1 MLNKLLEQIASR
13 GMAWRYR
20 SSLNRARTTQKP
32 RILFCV
38 NSLLMYAYVDRI
50 WQAYRHKNAYDV
62 YVSPSYS
69 LTRQVACLRLL
80 RDVKQKAEADG
91 YTYLPALVS
100 VELEWQLLIAAEPVH
115 FEGVCAWKRLMT
127 DHSVIGFKRYN
138 DDWYP
143 YLHNYIYDSSG
154 GFRYDTFLE
163 ASPLKYDY
171 VTQRDPKL
179 QDLIEVV
186 GSLHVDDLLEQNAQ
200 RDAIRQSM
208 GYAPSDRVLLVQS
221 TYRESLV
228 EDFGEALLIECNRL
242 AEREGYH
249 VIISLH
255 PHLWTGAYAEKH
267 PWGQIACR
275 YESDRV
281 RVRRPSETP
290 TNALI
295 ASDIALTDHTS
306 HCINFALLGKPML
319 FYLPRNGFQ
328 TTDVLQPLLD
338 LYPRITSVEEIGDLL
353 VRSAEQHDPDRL
365 ANVVRRY
372 VGHPGQATER
382 INAVLDQLLSRKG
395 GHAD

>member
-1 MLNKLLEQIASR
+1 MANTFLQQIASR
-13 GMAWRYR
+13 GASWRYR
-20 SSLNRARTTQKP
+20 RSLNRARTTQKP

-38 NSLLMYAYVDRI
+38 NSLLMYAYVDRV
-50 WQAYRHKNAYDV
+50 WQAYRHKDAYDV

-115 FEGVCAWKRLMT
+115 FEGGRAVRRLMT
-127 DHSVIGFKRYN
+127 DHSIIGFKRYN
-138 DDWYP
+138 DEWYP
-143 YLHNYIYDSSG
+143 YLHNYIYDSAG
-154 GFRYDTFLE
+154 RFRYDVFLE
-163 ASPLKYDY
+163 ASPLKYEY

-179 QDLIEVV
+179 HENIEVV
-186 GSLHVDDLLEQNAQ
+186 GSLHVDDLLEQNTQ
-200 RDAIRQSM
+200 REAIRRDM
-208 GYAPSDRVLLVQS
+208 GYAPTDRVLLVQS

-228 EDFGEALLIECNRL
+228 EDLGESLLVACNRL
-242 AEREGYH
+242 AEDEGYH
-249 VIISLH
+249 VIVSLH
-255 PHLWTGAYAEKH
+255 PHLWAGAYAEKH
-267 PWGQIACR
+267 PWGRIAR
-275 YESDRV
+275 QYESDRV
-281 RVRRPSETP
+281 RVRRPTEAPAS
-290 TNALI
+290 ALI
-295 ASDIALTDHTS
+295 AADIALTDHTS

-328 TTDVLQPLLD
+328 TTDVLQPLMD
-338 LYPRITSVEEIGDLL
+338 LYPRVTSVDEISNQL
-353 VRSAEQHDPDRL
+353 VRAAEQHDPDRL
-365 ANVVRRY
+365 ATVIRQY